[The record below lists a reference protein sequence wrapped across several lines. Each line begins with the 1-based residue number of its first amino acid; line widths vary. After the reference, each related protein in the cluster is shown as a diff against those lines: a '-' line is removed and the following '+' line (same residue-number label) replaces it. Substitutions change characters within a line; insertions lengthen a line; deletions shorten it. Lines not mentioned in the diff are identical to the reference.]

1 MSKRSNW
8 ALPYFIFLVLFVVL
22 PLVLIVVYALQ
33 DGNGGFTLSN
43 VSRFF
48 TDSDA
53 LSTFAV
59 SIEVAVE
66 NTLICLLLG
75 YPAAYILADRNLNK
89 SAVTVILFI
98 LPMWINAL
106 MRTLATAELFNV
118 FGFTLGKGTLLFGMV
133 YDYLPF
139 MIYPIYNVL
148 LKMDKSYS
156 EAAADLGATPIQVF
170 GKVTLPLSMPGISSG
185 ILMVFMPT
193 VSTFAI
199 SEFLTNN
206 KIKLFGTIIQENINS
221 SMWNYG
227 AALSLIML
235 VIIGLTTILLG
246 GDEREVQDTGT
257 GLYLAA
263 SGAPLRTDRVHRD
276 ILLHRGQDT
285 RELDG
290 ILLRTLQEHI
300 LRRSQRRSR
309 PHGRHQEHPYHCV
322 HRRCCLNLARN
333 CLGHRNIQP
342 QGKEEEDNPVP
353 EQHSDDQP

>member
-8 ALPYFIFLVLFVVL
+8 AIPYLIFLILFVVL
-22 PLVLIVVYALQ
+22 PLVLILVYALQ

-43 VSRFF
+43 VTRFF

-59 SIEVAVE
+59 SVEVAIE
-66 NTLICLLLG
+66 NTVICLLLG

-139 MIYPIYNVL
+139 MIYPIYNIL
-148 LKMDKSYS
+148 LKMDKSYG
-156 EAAADLGATPIQVF
+156 EAAADLGATPVQVF
-170 GKVTLPLSMPGISSG
+170 RKVTLPLSLPGISSG

-235 VIIGLTTILLG
+235 VIIGLTTMILG
-246 GDEREVQDTGT
+246 GDEREVEGGT
-257 GLYLAA
+257 
-263 SGAPLRTDRVHRD
+263 
-276 ILLHRGQDT
+276 I
-285 RELDG
+285 
-290 ILLRTLQEHI
+290 
-300 LRRSQRRSR
+300 
-309 PHGRHQEHPYHCV
+309 
-322 HRRCCLNLARN
+322 
-333 CLGHRNIQP
+333 
-342 QGKEEEDNPVP
+342 
-353 EQHSDDQP
+353 